1 MLIVILF
8 LTVEEPFSHSEYTIL
23 YPYQEY
29 MSSSFITPSPKL
41 ILKKKKK
48 VCGSHS
54 NSCFSNS
61 VKVPLGF

>member
-8 LTVEEPFSHSEYTIL
+8 LTVEEPFFHSEYTIL
-23 YPYQEY
+23 YPHQEY

-48 VCGSHS
+48 KFVVAILIAV
-54 NSCFSNS
+54 F
-61 VKVPLGF
+61 LIL